1 MSQTMKAIEI
11 SEPGGPEVLKA
22 CERPRPTPGPGQVLI
37 RVAAAGVNRPDVF
50 QRMGAYPP
58 PPGASD
64 LPGLEVAGTI
74 VDGDCGDSGFAVGD
88 RVCALVHGG
97 GYAEYCLADNG
108 VCLPIPDGL
117 DGIQA
122 AVLPETCFTVWG
134 NVFDR
139 AALAPGESLLVQGGS
154 SGIGVTAIQ
163 IASALGHPVFATA
176 GSAEKCQACESLGA
190 TAINY
195 REQDFVAVVRE
206 LTGDRGVDVI
216 LDMVA
221 GDYVPREIDC
231 LAEDGRIVIIALLGG
246 ARANLNL
253 GKLMSRRLSVSGS
266 TLRPRSVA
274 FKAAIAAQLRR
285 RVWPLIDSGQIKP
298 VIHRIYALDEAV
310 EAHRMME
317 SGAHIGKLVLRV

>member
-117 DGIQA
+117 DEIQA
-122 AVLPETCFTVWG
+122 AVLPETCFTVWS

>member
-117 DGIQA
+117 DEIQA
-122 AVLPETCFTVWG
+122 AVLPETCFTVWS

-246 ARANLNL
+246 ARLPL
-253 GKLMSRRLSVSGS
+253 GRRSAEADERRAAVARHCRRRGRARAHHLQQCFETASLIGGAAAVLGGSQPCQQPAACSRR
-266 TLRPRSVA
+266 
-274 FKAAIAAQLRR
+274 AA
-285 RVWPLIDSGQIKP
+285 
-298 VIHRIYALDEAV
+298 
-310 EAHRMME
+310 
-317 SGAHIGKLVLRV
+317 VLA